1 MDVTGPCPTYAHIY
15 TAVFNWFTR
24 QLMKIYTTYR
34 KSKHRLSTCF
44 CLLFFCSCVLAVSPM
59 MDVRD
64 SWTDIFGLKLILDSA
79 ETTTIFGRPSQSI
92 LSVSCVVSEA
102 TPSSKSIGGEI
113 EFRSSSQSCVGRN
126 AKSVVEGDFQ
136 RWIFV
141 ESLRRGRRRRRAVQ
155 TSLALLPVL

>member
-1 MDVTGPCPTYAHIY
+1 
-15 TAVFNWFTR
+15 
-24 QLMKIYTTYR
+24 
-34 KSKHRLSTCF
+34 
-44 CLLFFCSCVLAVSPM
+44 M
-59 MDVRD
+59 MDGRD
-64 SWTDIFGLKLILDSA
+64 SWTDILGLKLILDSA
-79 ETTTIFGRPSQSI
+79 ETTTIFARPSQSTP
-92 LSVSCVVSEA
+92 SVSCVVSEA

-155 TSLALLPVL
+155 TSLALLPVLLSLPLARRFWSAHPSLDSQAGFWEREVLGNSPIPYMPPEDRMDLPRVSQ